1 MPLKSAHGPFSSLE
15 ILSQCSPA
23 STVQGPHCS
32 VPGRLFASAHG
43 SWTRRWARPSVR
55 PSQSSAKRGDV
66 LRSLDLSE
74 SSTYLAGDLRS
85 EAVAGAGQ
93 GGGLVDPVDA
103 LEAFSKHMENF
114 SSLEVKRLS
123 EHFLPD
129 IIHVL
134 ESDLHSMLQ
143 DLTSVHLITARQAQY
158 YADWEKAHDA
168 ASAAEKLVGDVMI
181 QGQVVM
187 LDLWV
192 YLFELQNRSSH
203 PNLHA
208 MLDEII
214 QNGHNLLK
222 EQFLNKYGH
231 PVESELRV
239 SFKMI

>member
-143 DLTSVHLITARQAQY
+143 DLTSVHLITARQAQRNE
-158 YADWEKAHDA
+158 AWPIQTSLPTSAVILPSLSTSKDA
-168 ASAAEKLVGDVMI
+168 RAGSKPTALGLQGRLVAAEGSLS
-181 QGQVVM
+181 
-187 LDLWV
+187 
-192 YLFELQNRSSH
+192 RS
-203 PNLHA
+203 
-208 MLDEII
+208 
-214 QNGHNLLK
+214 
-222 EQFLNKYGH
+222 
-231 PVESELRV
+231 V
-239 SFKMI
+239 